1 MGSSHASSGWFARLP
16 TADVTSKEERGAVK
30 IYREVDGDLGVI
42 RKRRV
47 AILGYGNQ
55 GHAHA
60 LNLRD
65 SGVEVVIGA
74 REGGT
79 GARKAAEAGFPVLR
93 FDEAAGSADVVM
105 MTLPD
110 EHIPA
115 IYERE
120 VAGSIRPGAALGFAH
135 GLAVHFGL
143 IVPREDLDVFLIGPK
158 GAGRW
163 LRAEYE
169 AGRGL
174 AALIAVHRD
183 ASGEAFAIA
192 LAYALALG
200 CGRAGILET
209 TFAEECETDLFGE
222 QAVLC
227 GGIPAL
233 IEAGFR
239 TLVEAGYSPEMA
251 YFECVHEA
259 KLIVDLIAEG
269 GFAYM
274 RDRISTTAEYGGE
287 LAADRLVTDRTRA
300 EMRAILDDIR
310 SGTFARRLIADTGAG
325 SPELE
330 RLRRR
335 HPRDIDEV
343 GERVRRIVGGK

>member
-1 MGSSHASSGWFARLP
+1 MRVYRDADVDPGFSSGR
-16 TADVTSKEERGAVK
+16 T
-30 IYREVDGDLGVI
+30 
-42 RKRRV
+42 V

-65 SGVEVVIGA
+65 SGWQVLIGTREHSAGAGRA
-74 REGGT
+74 R
-79 GARKAAEAGFPVLR
+79 EAGFEVR
-93 FDEAAGSADVVM
+93 DFAGAASGADIVM

-115 IYERE
+115 IYHEHVGPAMRE
-120 VAGSIRPGAALGFAH
+120 GAALGFAH

-143 IVPREDLDVFLIGPK
+143 LEPRPDLDVFLIGPK

-174 AALIAVHRD
+174 ACLFAVHRD
-183 ASGEAFAIA
+183 ASGHARDIA
-192 LAYALALG
+192 LAYGAGLG
-200 CGRAGILET
+200 CGRAGMIET
-209 TFAEECETDLFGE
+209 SFAEECESDLFGE

-233 IEAGFR
+233 IEAGYE
-239 TLVEAGYSPEMA
+239 TLLEAGFSPEVA
-251 YFECVHEA
+251 YFECLHEA
-259 KLIVDLIAEG
+259 KLIVDLLFEAG
-269 GFAYM
+269 PAAM
-274 RDRISTTAEYGGE
+274 RKAISNTAEYGGY
-287 LAADRLVTDRTRA
+287 LAARRLVTDETRK
-300 EMRAILDDIR
+300 EMRAILAEIR
-310 SGTFARRLIADTGAG
+310 SGAFARRLIADSREG

-330 RLRRR
+330 SLRAAQN
-335 HPRDIDEV
+335 RDIEPV
-343 GERVRRIVGGK
+343 GERVRALMPWLAADPGA

>member
-1 MGSSHASSGWFARLP
+1 M
-16 TADVTSKEERGAVK
+16 K
-30 IYREVDGDLGVI
+30 IYRDGDGDIDVI
-42 RKRRV
+42 RARRV

-65 SGVEVVIGA
+65 SGVDVVVGA
-74 REGGT
+74 RPEGPS
-79 GARKAAEAGFPVLR
+79 ARAAAQAGFPVLSYAQ
-93 FDEAAGSADVVM
+93 AAACADVVM

-110 EHIPA
+110 EHLSD
-115 IYERE
+115 IYTADVAPHLRE
-120 VAGSIRPGAALGFAH
+120 KGALGFAH

-143 IVPREDLDVFLIGPK
+143 IAPRADLDVFLIGPK

-174 AALIAVHRD
+174 ACLLAVHQD
-183 ASGEAFAIA
+183 ASGCGFDIA
-192 LAYALALG
+192 LSYALALG
-200 CGRAGILET
+200 CGRAGIIET
-209 TFAEECETDLFGE
+209 TFADECETDLFGE

-233 IEAGFR
+233 IAAGFR
-239 TLVEAGYSPEMA
+239 TLVEAGYPPELA
-251 YFECVHEA
+251 YFECVQEA

-274 RDRISTTAEYGGE
+274 RERISNTAEYGGA
-287 LAADRLVTDRTRA
+287 LAAERLVTQETRD
-300 EMRAILDDIR
+300 EMRAILADIR
-310 SGTFARRLIADTGAG
+310 SGRFVERLMVDTQAG
-325 SPELE
+325 SPELA
-330 RLRRR
+330 RLRQKLADPAIEAAGQTVRKLV
-335 HPRDIDEV
+335 V
-343 GERVRRIVGGK
+343 GKRV

>member
-1 MGSSHASSGWFARLP
+1 M
-16 TADVTSKEERGAVK
+16 K
-30 IYREVDGDLGVI
+30 IYRDGDGDIEAI
-42 RKRRV
+42 RSRRV

-65 SGVEVVIGA
+65 SGVEVLVGA
-74 REGGT
+74 RPGGPS
-79 GARKAAEAGFPVLR
+79 ARAAAEAGFPVLSYA
-93 FDEAAGSADVVM
+93 EAAAAADVVM

-115 IYERE
+115 VYEAD
-120 VAGSIRPGAALGFAH
+120 VAPHLRKGGALGFAH

-143 IVPREDLDVFLIGPK
+143 IVPRADLDVFLIGPK

-174 AALIAVHRD
+174 ACLLAVHQD
-183 ASGEAFAIA
+183 ASGRGHAIA

-200 CGRAGILET
+200 CGRAGIIET
-209 TFAEECETDLFGE
+209 TFADECETDLFGE

-233 IEAGFR
+233 LMAGFQ
-239 TLVEAGYSPEMA
+239 TLVEAGYPPELA
-251 YFECVHEA
+251 YFECVQEA

-274 RDRISTTAEYGGE
+274 RERISTTAEYGGA
-287 LAADRLVTDRTRA
+287 LAGGRLVTDGTRA

-310 SGTFARRLIADTGAG
+310 SGRFARRLVADARAG
-325 SPELE
+325 SPELK
-330 RLRRR
+330 RLRAKLADPALEEAGRT
-335 HPRDIDEV
+335 
-343 GERVRRIVGGK
+343 VRALAGGKA